1 MVRGKWGACGVCGL
15 WGGGAFMHLV
25 GGWGGSA
32 CVFLEQSREVL
43 KGGGEKWCNW
53 NVEMKLRE
61 KMLCW
66 GSCGVRGSS
75 GGILMKV
82 LFCRRSEIGRG
93 VCWWVCCVF
102 VSLDK

>member
-1 MVRGKWGACGVCGL
+1 
-15 WGGGAFMHLV
+15 MHLV
-25 GGWGGSA
+25 GGGGSA

-82 LFCRRSEIGRG
+82 LFCGRSEFGRG